1 MATHQ
6 GEETPSSSAA
16 AIAAPTT
23 PAAHPADA
31 ANPATGLIAP
41 DDGETDSAINVSIR
55 DSLTSIRSSLLNFD
69 DEHGRLYH
77 SHSRGKYFFPHDNIE
92 QDRLDLQHEL
102 FVRTF
107 RGRLC
112 TCPKFYGAKRVLDL
126 GTGTGIWALEYAEEH
141 PEAEVIGVD
150 ISPVQ
155 PEFTPPNCSFE
166 IDDLEKPWTWSK
178 SFDFIFSRTLN
189 GSILDPAKL
198 VDSIYKQLEPGGWFE
213 AQDVCMVAHSDDD
226 TIPENSA
233 LVRWADEVVGAM
245 DEIGRTLKLAMLWKQ
260 LLVDRGFVDVR
271 ETIYKWPTNTWPRDK
286 TMKDIGGWGL
296 ANLDSFLESA
306 ALGTLTNIKGW
317 SREEVLVLCSLARK
331 EMRDPRIHVWWPV
344 YVVTARKP
352 ALPVQAPMEQ
362 FGVAAAHS
370 GAINHVHAIH
380 FGPAAVDVVREVRL
394 VVTVLVVGWVA
405 VTGIRTYFD
414 RGRR

>member
-1 MATHQ
+1 MAAQ

-16 AIAAPTT
+16 AIAAAPTT
-23 PAAHPADA
+23 PAAHPEEA
-31 ANPATGLIAP
+31 ANPATGLIDP

-55 DSLTSIRSSLLNFD
+55 DSLTSIRSSLLNFE
-69 DEHGRLYH
+69 DEYGRLYH
-77 SHSRGKYFFPHDNIE
+77 SHSRGSEYDESPNLSRTIVISNHSLTEYFFPHDNIE

-102 FVRTF
+102 FVRTL

-141 PEAEVIGVD
+141 PESEVIGVD
-150 ISPVQ
+150 LSPVQ
-155 PEFTPPNCSFE
+155 PDFMPPNCSFE

-189 GSILDPAKL
+189 GSILDPVKL

-213 AQDVCMVAHSDDD
+213 AQDVCMSAQSDDD
-226 TIPENSA
+226 TIPQNSS
-233 LVRWADEVVGAM
+233 LLHWADEVVDAM
-245 DEIGRTLKLAMLWKQ
+245 EKIGRSLKLAMQWKQ
-260 LLVDRGFVDVR
+260 LLVDRGFEDVQ

-317 SREEVLVLCSLARK
+317 SREEVLVLCAQARK

-352 ALPVQAPMEQ
+352 GLPINAP
-362 FGVAAAHS
+362 
-370 GAINHVHAIH
+370 
-380 FGPAAVDVVREVRL
+380 L
-394 VVTVLVVGWVA
+394 
-405 VTGIRTYFD
+405 
-414 RGRR
+414 